1 MEEELSRARIERAQA
16 GDREAAG
23 EVLRAVL
30 PRIRNLVRYFLRGDG
45 EVDDVAQQCLIAVL
59 RGLPSYRGEGAFV
72 SWVDRVVARRAFAE
86 IDKMKRD
93 RARASDVEVELMA
106 VGPSDEYLA
115 RRRVAQ
121 LLDGLPED
129 QRRAVV
135 LHHCVGMS
143 VPEIAALL
151 EVPFDT
157 AKSRLRL
164 GMKKLRQSEEVTS

>member
-1 MEEELSRARIERAQA
+1 MEEELPRARIERAQA

-30 PRIRNLVRYFLRGDG
+30 PRVRNLVRYLVRGDG
-45 EVDDVAQQCLIAVL
+45 DVDDIAQQCLVAVL
-59 RGLPSYRGEGAFV
+59 RGLPTFRGDGAFT
-72 SWVDRVVARRAFAE
+72 SWVDRIVARRTFVE
-86 IDKMKRD
+86 IDKLRKA
-93 RARASDVEVELMA
+93 RAREAEVDVELMT
-106 VGPSDEYLA
+106 VGPADEYLA
-115 RRRVAQ
+115 RRRVAR

-143 VPEIAALL
+143 VPEIAELL

-164 GMKKLRQSEEVTS
+164 GMKKLRSAEATT